1 MQSIS
6 VILHLNRND
15 EINIRSQGYDGAK
28 LRDDSN
34 HRFTHFMGYL
44 LKQDVGF
51 DGQKNGYTTTSG
63 IITYDSTSPNHG
75 NGMDTSTGIFTAPKP
90 GIYAFHFH
98 GMASAS
104 SSPTNVSLRHNN
116 VQVAD
121 SHEGSNQDQTISMS
135 VVLTLEQN
143 DQVSVYL
150 KKGQLRD
157 RKSTFTRFIGY
168 LLF

>member
-1 MQSIS
+1 MKKARLFLSPQTDPLPYEKSTYIS
-6 VILHLNRND
+6 LH
-15 EINIRSQGYDGAK
+15 
-28 LRDDSN
+28 
-34 HRFTHFMGYL
+34 
-44 LKQDVGF
+44 
-51 DGQKNGYTTTSG
+51 
-63 IITYDSTSPNHG
+63 
-75 NGMDTSTGIFTAPKP
+75 
-90 GIYAFHFH
+90 
-98 GMASAS
+98 
-104 SSPTNVSLRHNN
+104 HNN

-157 RKSTFTRFIGY
+157 RKSTFHGFTDFIGY